1 MHVVDSTMSP
11 WHTKVNQLMN
21 VDVNRKERA
30 IMQRIKGYRVM
41 LNLSQQD
48 VAKELGISRQSY
60 WSKENGRTSFNDKEK
75 TKIRDLFRKTGIPV
89 TIDSLFF
96 DGKVD

>member
-1 MHVVDSTMSP
+1 MHVVDSSMSP

-60 WSKENGRTSFNDKEK
+60 WSKENGRT
-75 TKIRDLFRKTGIPV
+75 
-89 TIDSLFF
+89 
-96 DGKVD
+96 